1 MRRMY
6 FACTHVTLRATE
18 VPLWLKAGIE
28 VVPEEVDTG
37 MLNRL
42 EGLHYDDPAQH
53 AVLRQCERSSSMDP
67 HDYAMARR
75 VRLHQ
80 RRGLIDPAEQDFFNT
95 RFDAIYVPTN
105 LGTAVNVRRWFK
117 GAVLFRYF
125 GKYANLRDIGVMAG
139 QHDPAD
145 LAGID
150 CIPIFDTLYEL
161 GIADHFD
168 RSATVHGC
176 IERSELGRK
185 WAGPQP
191 GQVAITV
198 INDIRPDNVQAE
210 IARALIPLA
219 GKIPLEVLGK
229 NLFNRVPED
238 IMDGLKLHGVLTRE
252 EFLARFRNARLL
264 VHPYAERYHN
274 HYTNLEAVA
283 LGVPVLF
290 RTDNPLWQE
299 QSERLKNEM
308 NPAWYG
314 AYGSHEELRV
324 AAQSLFNRPQ
334 ALRALAHRQ
343 SVLLDAFSP
352 KRVSAELR
360 SARDLI
366 APRPAELREPRG
378 QIGPHRLIGCAETV
392 AEQARFTQAKGAVPL
407 AAFLREDDWRLLRAD
422 PHDRPVVALHQG
434 PDLHVI
440 AGEDEPIAPGR
451 YRLTLE
457 GKLPAGS
464 QLHCVAEAFAG
475 ETRLAAI
482 DAVGLGQDR
491 APLPQFELAS
501 AQPWS
506 LSLHLTQAGPE
517 AVLDSIRLER
527 LGAHDGAARVTAQ
540 HVAQEVL
547 ARGEPVAA
555 TALLPGS
562 GQHRL
567 VPGSNSFS
575 ADSPQALSLGPGESL
590 PPGRYRLRIA
600 GKLQGK
606 HGWLASVELFAKGA
620 RAAAASGTVR
630 DSEQDTLLLAEVA
643 SALPFTLIAHARPAK
658 GSTLRFDTVQIERL
672 GDAKGSAR
680 ARIENDTSVRLVQG
694 REVPLAALPGDWQE
708 QLAPDGTSVRLPAQ
722 DTPHHLLFAGGPEL
736 APGRYRLTLT
746 GTLPAGA
753 MIGAAVEA
761 WHGGKLAAA
770 ARALLYPTGPD
781 LLGAELD
788 LAAPWRLSLHLAPHA
803 APQLDLATIRI
814 ERIGDASG
822 ADSARLLDLP
832 GEQLARGTMVPVSA
846 LVDPAP
852 EHHDHVLTSTLVIAP
867 AAPLPAGA
875 WHMSLAGFADA
886 ACVASTVELFAGD
899 ALVNSTGCLSTG
911 RDLPQLL
918 GATLWC
924 DAPFTPVLHLR
935 KLGSG
940 RVLLGQ
946 IVFTPALPQGP
957 GNGVRCDQDWNG
969 AWLARDRV
977 PVRLALPDAAFEPMP
992 LGINWSEGIALPQ
1005 AEPMVLT
1012 LPQGERGIEL
1022 GLASSAGGELVGVV
1036 ELWDQSGVVERWNF
1050 GQQLAEGEN
1059 TVPLPFDPP
1068 HSAQPLTP
1076 VLFLSSGAERVW
1088 LTDLQLHQG

>member
-42 EGLHYDDPAQH
+42 EGLLYDDPALH

-67 HDYAMARR
+67 ADYAMARR

-117 GAVLFRYF
+117 GTVLFRYF

-150 CIPIFDTLYEL
+150 CVPIFDTLYEL
-161 GIADHFD
+161 GITDHFD

-176 IERSELGRK
+176 IDRSELGRR

-191 GQVAITV
+191 GQVAVTV
-198 INDIRPDNVQAE
+198 INDIKEGSIQAD

-219 GKIPLEVLGK
+219 DKVPLEVLGK

-238 IMDGLKLHGVLTRE
+238 IMAGLKLHGVLTRE
-252 EFLARFRNARLL
+252 EFLAKFRNARLL
-264 VHPYAERYHN
+264 VHPFAERYHN

-299 QSERLKNEM
+299 QPAALKARL

-324 AAQSLFNRPQ
+324 AVQSLFGRAK
-334 ALRALAHRQ
+334 ALRALANRQ
-343 SVLLDAFSP
+343 HVLLEAFSP
-352 KRVSAELR
+352 RRVRAELR
-360 SARDLI
+360 SARELI
-366 APRPAELREPRG
+366 APRPATLREPRG
-378 QIGPHRLIGCAETV
+378 RIGPHRLIGCAETV
-392 AEQARFTQAKGAVPL
+392 AEQVRFTEAKGPVPL

-422 PHDRPVVALHQG
+422 PQDRPVVALPEG
-434 PDLHVI
+434 PELHVI

-451 YRLTLE
+451 YRLTL
-457 GKLPAGS
+457 GGRLPADT

-482 DAVGLGQDR
+482 DAVGLGQ
-491 APLPQFELAS
+491 LPQFELAS

-506 LSLHLTQAGPE
+506 LSLHLRQAGAE
-517 AVLDSIRLER
+517 AALDTIRLER
-527 LGAHDGAARVTAQ
+527 LGAHTGPARVTAQ
-540 HVAQEVL
+540 HVAQDL
-547 ARGEPVAA
+547 LTRGEPVAA

-567 VPGSNSFS
+567 VPGSTAFT
-575 ADSPQALSLGPGESL
+575 ADSKQALSLGPGESL

-600 GKLQGK
+600 GALSGK
-606 HGWLASVELFAKGA
+606 AGWRASVELFAKGTL
-620 RAAAASGTVR
+620 AAAAAGVVR
-630 DSEQDTLLLAEVA
+630 DSEEDNLLLAEVA
-643 SALPFTLIAHARPAK
+643 SPLPFTLIAHAVPAK
-658 GSTLRFDTVQIERL
+658 GSVLRFDTVQIERL
-672 GDAKGSAR
+672 GDAAGPAS
-680 ARIENDTSVRLVQG
+680 ARIENDTAVRFAQG
-694 REVPLAALPGDWQE
+694 GEVPLAALPGHWQD

-722 DTPHHLLFAGGPEL
+722 DDPHHLLFAGGPEL
-736 APGRYRLTLT
+736 AAGRYRLTLR
-746 GTLPAGA
+746 GALPASG

-761 WHGGKLAAA
+761 WQGGKLATAA
-770 ARALLYPTGPD
+770 HALLYPTGPD

-788 LAAPWRLSLHLAPHA
+788 LQAPWRLSLHLSPRA
-803 APQLDLATIRI
+803 APQVDLATIRI
-814 ERIGDASG
+814 ERIGAASG
-822 ADSARLLDLP
+822 TASARLLDLP
-832 GEQLARGTMVPVSA
+832 GEQLARGGMVPVSA

-852 EHHDHVLTSTLVIAP
+852 DHHDHELTSTLVMAP
-867 AAPLPAGA
+867 SAPLPAGA

-911 RDLPQLL
+911 RDHPQLL

-946 IVFTPALPQGP
+946 IVFTQALPQGP

-977 PVRLALPDAAFEPMP
+977 PVRLALPDADFEAMP

-1005 AEPMVLT
+1005 TEPMVLP

-1022 GLASSAGGELVGVV
+1022 GLASSQDGALAGVV
-1036 ELWDQSGVVERWNF
+1036 ELWGQSGVVERWNF
-1050 GQQLAEGEN
+1050 AQQLTEGEN
-1059 TVPLPFDPP
+1059 TLPLPFDPP
-1068 HSAQPLTP
+1068 AAAGPLTP
-1076 VLFLSSGAERVW
+1076 VLFLSSGPERVW